1 MQAVVWLMQTRGW
14 LEDNGALIVAGL
26 ALMGTMATGYW
37 GWKQKRTPTGEA
49 QLDDERQYRMELRAE
64 VKEKRVEVAELEK
77 LTDAL
82 TTQNKQLQRENE
94 KLIEIKDMLEA
105 NNKALQEKVS
115 QLMAEVGQ
123 QKARIT
129 ELNGSIADLT
139 LTVKELE
146 RRRVD
151 TGRAARKEDT
161 TSTN

>member
-1 MQAVVWLMQTRGW
+1 MQAAVWLMQTRGW

-49 QLDDERQYRMELRAE
+49 QLDDERQYRMELRTE
-64 VKEKRVEVAELEK
+64 VKEQRVEIAELEK
-77 LTDAL
+77 LNDTL
-82 TTQNKQLQRENE
+82 TLQNKQLQRENE
-94 KLIEIKDMLEA
+94 QLAEIRAKLELQNQTLIEQAAQRDKEIASLKEDVYRL
-105 NNKALQEKVS
+105 NRQVS
-115 QLMAEVGQ
+115 
-123 QKARIT
+123 
-129 ELNGSIADLT
+129 
-139 LTVKELE
+139 ELE